1 MDMEKYG
8 CPDFIRAAFVNR
20 SERMPGIIAEKAYYS
35 SLEML
40 ESLYPLVRGDRGDRP
55 DQPLLSELV
64 RSLEDVV
71 AYSSMLAGYGGD
83 GQDV

>member
-40 ESLYPLVRGDRGDRP
+40 EKLYPLVEGDRP

>member
-1 MDMEKYG
+1 MEKYG

-20 SERMPGIIAEKAYYS
+20 SERMPWIIAEKAYYS

-40 ESLYPLVRGDRGDRP
+40 ESLYPLVGGDRP

-83 GQDV
+83 GHDV